1 MKPRVVLLSAWLSP
15 FRSGAEAC
23 VEEVALRLCDRYD
36 IVIVTAKLRR
46 SLPREDLLQG
56 RVRVVRVGVGS
67 SLDKWLF
74 PLLGAL
80 AARRL
85 RPQLTH
91 AVLESY
97 AGLALT
103 FCRLLGNTPTLLTC
117 QSTNTSF
124 LVKFMH
130 RAATGITCIS
140 RVLLARAA
148 SFGRA
153 DAVLIPNGVDTAAIR
168 AAGASVPKVPGRIL
182 FTGRL
187 EQMKGV
193 DTLLRAF
200 AQVSAPNAHVHI
212 VGDGSKRA
220 ELEALC
226 HELHL
231 TERATFRG
239 FIAVPHVYEEFAAAE
254 IFCGLSRSEALGN
267 VFLEAQS
274 AGCAVVATNV
284 GGIPDVVHDGLT
296 GMLVAPNDPAAAA
309 HAMNTLLAN
318 ESLRSSF
325 RQAAQQNALHYDW
338 HGVASQYAAQY
349 DRLLA

>member
-1 MKPRVVLLSAWLSP
+1 MKPRIVLLSAFLSP

-46 SLPREDLLQG
+46 SFPREGLLQG
-56 RVRVVRVGVGS
+56 RVRVLRVGLGLPS
-67 SLDKWLF
+67 DKWLF
-74 PLLGAL
+74 PVFGAL

-85 RPQLTH
+85 RPQLMH

-97 AGLALT
+97 AGLALLGA
-103 FCRLLGNTPTLLTC
+103 RLLWRAPTLLTC

-124 LVKFMH
+124 LVRFMH
-130 RAATGITCIS
+130 RFVTGVTCIS
-140 RVLLARAA
+140 RVLMKRAA
-148 SFGRA
+148 DFGRT

-168 AAGASVPKVPGRIL
+168 AAGTSCPKVPGRIL

-200 AQVSAPNAHVHI
+200 AQVSAPNAHLHI

-220 ELEALC
+220 ELETLARALR
-226 HELHL
+226 L
-231 TERATFRG
+231 TERVTFRG
-239 FIAVPHVYEEFAAAE
+239 FIAVPHVFEEFAAAE

-284 GGIPDVVHDGLT
+284 GGIPDVVQDGLT
-296 GMLVAPNDPAAAA
+296 GMLVAPNNPAAAA

-318 ESLRSSF
+318 ESLRTSF
-325 RQAAQQNALHYDW
+325 RQAAQQNALRYDW
-338 HGVASQYAAQY
+338 HGVAAQYAAQY